1 MVHSNIQPE
10 SPWSELVDEA
20 LKLFEDF
27 RYLLEDVTLSA
38 PLLLSDGSEGR
49 PRGDWS
55 GILFLGDGPFL
66 WHPLVPN
73 IWLRNPNSRTVAVG
87 LFGLTMGM
95 YPLENFQPP
104 KNSEGVRIPTPREQE
119 VLDLAAQGLATKQI
133 ADVLGLSIP
142 TVKFH
147 LSNLMTKFGAQNRAE
162 LVILAAREGF
172 LEV

>member
-1 MVHSNIQPE
+1 MVHSKILPE

-20 LKLFEDF
+20 LVLFEDF
-27 RYLLEDVTLSA
+27 RNLLEDVALSS
-38 PLLLSDGSEGR
+38 PLLVSDESDGR
-49 PRGDWS
+49 PTGDWA
-55 GILFLGDGPFL
+55 GILFLGDGPLF
-66 WHPLVPN
+66 WPSLVPS
-73 IWLRNPNSRTVAVG
+73 IWLRTPNSRTVAVG
-87 LFGLTMGM
+87 LFGLALGM

-104 KNSEGVRIPTPREQE
+104 KNIEGVRTPTPREQE

-142 TVKFH
+142 TIKFH

-162 LVILAAREGF
+162 LVILTAREGF